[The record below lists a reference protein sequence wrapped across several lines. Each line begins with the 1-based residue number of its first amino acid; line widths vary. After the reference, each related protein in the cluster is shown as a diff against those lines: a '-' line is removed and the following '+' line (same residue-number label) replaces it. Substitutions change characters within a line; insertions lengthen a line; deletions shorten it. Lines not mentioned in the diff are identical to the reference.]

1 MRDTHLAHMV
11 HNQAARY
18 GTKTALRYK
27 SGDHWHD
34 ISYHSLGERI
44 RTAAKA
50 LLELGVREGEMVGI
64 YSGNRPEWT
73 IADFAIL
80 SIRGVSVPI
89 YATSTAGQ
97 AGYIVNDAGIRVVFV
112 GNQTQYDR
120 ITSIVEKLPTLAAI
134 LVFDDEA
141 DLRGNPKGMH
151 FVDFLKR
158 AGHPRG
164 MPSSTKGFNAPPR
177 TIWPRSSTPRAPR
190 GSPRGSCS
198 TTRTSA
204 IPSPP
209 TTSAST

>member
-1 MRDTHLAHMV
+1 MIDTHLAHMV

-18 GTKTALRYK
+18 GSKTALRYK

-34 ISYHSLGERI
+34 ISYQSLGERI

-50 LLELGVREGEMVGI
+50 LLELGVLEGEMVGI
-64 YSGNRPEWT
+64 CSGNRPEWS

-80 SIRGVSVPI
+80 STGAVSVPI

-97 AGYIVNDAGIRVVFV
+97 AGYIVNDADLRFLFV

-120 ITSIVEKLPTLAAI
+120 ITSILEKLPTLTAI
-134 LVFDDEA
+134 LVFDDGA

-151 FVDFLKR
+151 FSDFWRK
-158 AGHPRG
+158 AGHRRG
-164 MPSSTKGFNAPPR
+164 MSSSTKGFSALLR

-190 GSPRGSCS
+190 ESPRGSCS
-198 TTRTSA
+198 TTRTSTT
-204 IPSPP
+204 PSAP
-209 TTSAST
+209 TISAST